1 MTGNGWLGIIFT
13 GGVSAVLAIL
23 AWVLR
28 RSERALSNSSTA
40 ITLTNSNIKSTG
52 EHMMLIEKLRQA
64 IYLQGNGLDDW
75 EDWGVVVKRRD
86 REMQRKLQEHG
97 WIKEITELPDPPK
110 HLDLTHLF
118 QDLPQS
124 GPNSA
129 TPSGAES
136 TDG

>member
-1 MTGNGWLGIIFT
+1 MNSTGWLGVIF
-13 GGVSAVLAIL
+13 GGGTTAALAIL
-23 AWVLR
+23 GWILK
-28 RSERALSNSSTA
+28 RSERALSNSNTA
-40 ITLTNSNIKSTG
+40 ITLTNANVKSAG

-86 REMQRKLQEHG
+86 RELQRKLKEHG
-97 WIKEITELPDPPK
+97 WIDKIVELPDPPK
-110 HLDLTHLF
+110 HLNLTALF

-129 TPSGAES
+129 SPRGAES
-136 TDG
+136 DDG